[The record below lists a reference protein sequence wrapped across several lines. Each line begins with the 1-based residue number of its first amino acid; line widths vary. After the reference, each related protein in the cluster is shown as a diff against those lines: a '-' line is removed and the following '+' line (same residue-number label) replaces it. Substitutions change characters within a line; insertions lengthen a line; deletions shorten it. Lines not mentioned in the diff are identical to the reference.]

1 MVIRAVLW
9 IGLFG
14 AFLFCAVG
22 LGECFHSIDK
32 CKTKL
37 NAMQLQIDGFRNHIE
52 ALERALKKE
61 SARSEE
67 LMLKYEDMNN
77 KYTRVKRDNEAI
89 AHRLVNSGAGVSWAK
104 EVKAKEDE

>member
-9 IGLFG
+9 VGLFG

-32 CKTKL
+32 CETKL
-37 NAMQLQIDGFRNHIE
+37 AAMQLQIDGFRKHIE

-61 SARSEE
+61 SARSED
-67 LMLKYEDMNN
+67 LKYQLGHLQNI
-77 KYTRVKRDNEAI
+77 YTKVKRDNEEI
-89 AHRLVNSGAGVSWAK
+89 AHKLIGTGAGVTWAK